1 MSAHGSFVG
10 SLLLTMV
17 ICLPLTDT
25 WLSSMTLQP
34 CPQPQPHAVPSLGG
48 RRLPVHPSDL
58 PARHHQHLGSEH
70 GVGREG
76 RIGGCAHL
84 MSALNVPKVESYLSR

>member
-1 MSAHGSFVG
+1 MSPHGSLVG

-34 CPQPQPHAVPSLGG
+34 CPKPQPHARTSPGG
-48 RRLPVHPSDL
+48 
-58 PARHHQHLGSEH
+58 
-70 GVGREG
+70 
-76 RIGGCAHL
+76 
-84 MSALNVPKVESYLSR
+84 LSTQAPQL

>member
-1 MSAHGSFVG
+1 MKQTEGLTMSPHGSLVG

-34 CPQPQPHAVPSLGG
+34 EAPLTDGLDDWQIPHCNIPFQKA
-48 RRLPVHPSDL
+48 LPDL
-58 PARHHQHLGSEH
+58 PCLSNGIHT
-70 GVGREG
+70 
-76 RIGGCAHL
+76 
-84 MSALNVPKVESYLSR
+84 SAETAPHMTSF

>member
-1 MSAHGSFVG
+1 MSPHGSLVG

-34 CPQPQPHAVPSLGG
+34 CHHASTPFLVAQQLIWSGIADCLF
-48 RRLPVHPSDL
+48 SCSMIW
-58 PARHHQHLGSEH
+58 A
-70 GVGREG
+70 
-76 RIGGCAHL
+76 AHD
-84 MSALNVPKVESYLSR
+84 